1 MPSSHAKLS
10 PSSSHRWLH
19 CTPSVLLETEF
30 ENKTSQAAEEGTA
43 AHALCE
49 HKLKKLL
56 HKRSKRPAS
65 IYDSDEMEECTDS
78 YAAFVMEQLELVK
91 QRCKDPVVLIEK
103 KVDFSQYVPDGFGTA
118 DCLIVSDECL
128 QIIDFKYGQG
138 VFVEAENNSQLKCYA
153 LGSLALFED
162 LYDFKTVAM
171 TIFQPR
177 RDNVSTW
184 NISVTELKNWAE
196 SELKPK
202 AEMALKGEG
211 DYATGAWCTF
221 CKAAVKCRARAE
233 EKLKLAQEEFK
244 MPPLLTDSEIEE
256 ILTVIPD
263 LTKWAND
270 ILAYATDAAVNHGK
284 EWAGFKI
291 VEGRSVRKYSD
302 DEKVAEA
309 AKAKG
314 YADIYR
320 QSLITLTEMQK
331 LMGKK
336 KFEEVLGDLII
347 KPPGKPTLVNITDK
361 RPALNVTN
369 VQNEFNEIM
378 ED

>member
-1 MPSSHAKLS
+1 
-10 PSSSHRWLH
+10 
-19 CTPSVLLETEF
+19 
-30 ENKTSQAAEEGTA
+30 
-43 AHALCE
+43 
-49 HKLKKLL
+49 
-56 HKRSKRPAS
+56 
-65 IYDSDEMEECTDS
+65 
-78 YAAFVMEQLELVK
+78 
-91 QRCKDPVVLIEK
+91 
-103 KVDFSQYVPDGFGTA
+103 
-118 DCLIVSDECL
+118 
-128 QIIDFKYGQG
+128 
-138 VFVEAENNSQLKCYA
+138 
-153 LGSLALFED
+153 
-162 LYDFKTVAM
+162 M

-184 NISVTELKNWAE
+184 NISVTELKAWAE
-196 SELKPK
+196 NELKPK

-270 ILAYATDAAVNHGK
+270 ILAYATDAAINHGK
-284 EWAGFKI
+284 EWVGFKI
-291 VEGRSVRKYSD
+291 VEGRSVRKYCD

-347 KPPGKPTLVNITDK
+347 KPPGKPILVPITDK

-369 VQNEFNEIM
+369 VQNEFDEIM